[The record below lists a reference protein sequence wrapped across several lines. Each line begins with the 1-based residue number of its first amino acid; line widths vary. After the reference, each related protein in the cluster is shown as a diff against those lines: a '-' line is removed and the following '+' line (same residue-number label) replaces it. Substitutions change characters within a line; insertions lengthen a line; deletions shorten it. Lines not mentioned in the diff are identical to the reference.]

1 MSKQQIERKER
12 YKIDEQTGEI
22 LGNHFVTIPE
32 DEDIIDRLNYLEEQL
47 KKENQQVKLQVRDEI
62 VEKIRER
69 LKKAN
74 FEIMSPIV
82 YSYTD
87 NFLYQVK
94 KGESN
99 VKD

>member
-1 MSKQQIERKER
+1 M
-12 YKIDEQTGEI
+12 
-22 LGNHFVTIPE
+22 
-32 DEDIIDRLNYLEEQL
+32 
-47 KKENQQVKLQVRDEI
+47 KKENQQVKLQVRDEV

-69 LKKAN
+69 LKEAN
-74 FEIMSPIV
+74 LEIMSPIV

-94 KGESN
+94 KGESD